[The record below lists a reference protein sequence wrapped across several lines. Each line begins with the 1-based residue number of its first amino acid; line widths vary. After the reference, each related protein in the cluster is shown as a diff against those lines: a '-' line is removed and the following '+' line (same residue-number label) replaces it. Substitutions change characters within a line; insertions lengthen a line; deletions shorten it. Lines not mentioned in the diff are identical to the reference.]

1 MCSLL
6 LGFSSYGQTIV
17 NAATADEFIA
27 YSTDVENTGLFLN
40 YCDPCQN
47 GFAAALCWDGTEPG
61 VAFTDGAI
69 TTVYAL
75 PQGAHDPDIILN
87 QETNKARVVYEQG
100 LDIHQIDY
108 ELDPTTLTAIT
119 ITGPTP
125 IIENAEHPNID
136 LNTNQIA
143 AFVCKSLIPLGPLG
157 ESIPIYIG
165 DIMAP
170 VMTHMITRING
181 FPIYAENFGNPNIT
195 GPCLRPDVAI
205 GSNNSIT
212 ETFWIYPTFDEED
225 PSGNFEWWTNSFE
238 GRSTTLEGEDPSDYF
253 PIKNETHAF
262 YVNPSA
268 GRIAAPAFASEDYTH
283 VATHSANT
291 LASQQVDVYFG
302 QSTVFTA
309 VDWFNPDPYSAINPA
324 IDWVADPYV
333 NIAWTAE
340 DKVYTDAQDIIVAQH
355 DHVGAPYFPGDWSRA
370 NIITPLQQHI
380 VSISGLE
387 GGIVAPAYDVF
398 GYCWIDN
405 NRFVRYKYN
414 AATVQALKRDGHENT
429 ASISPNPA
437 QYKLLIQGAQN
448 EALESIMIYDLF
460 GRRVSEKNSKENALE
475 LNIAHWPAG
484 VYFVVINNGQ
494 PQRFI
499 KH

>member
-1 MCSLL
+1 MLTASSLI
-6 LGFSSYGQTIV
+6 GHAQTLV
-17 NAATADEFIA
+17 NAATADQLVA
-27 YSTDVENTGLFLN
+27 SSTDVENTGLFLN

-75 PQGAHDPDIILN
+75 PQGAHDPDIVLN

-108 ELDPTTLTAIT
+108 DLDPTTLTAIT

-143 AFVCKSLIPLGPLG
+143 AFICKSLIPLGPLG

-170 VMTHMITRING
+170 AMTHMEEWPSTGNLV
-181 FPIYAENFGNPNIT
+181 YADDFSNPNIT
-195 GPCLRPDVAI
+195 GPCFQPDVAI
-205 GSNNSIT
+205 GAFNS
-212 ETFWIYPTFDEED
+212 EERFWIYPTFNEED
-225 PSGNFEWWTNSFE
+225 PSGSYEWWTSSLE
-238 GRSTTLEGEDPSDYF
+238 GRSISLQSVTQFPSTNLSQALYS
-253 PIKNETHAF
+253 
-262 YVNPSA
+262 VLSA
-268 GRIAAPAFASEDYTH
+268 GRIAAPAFASDDYTY

-302 QSTVFTA
+302 QSTVFTT

-333 NIAWTAE
+333 NITWTAE
-340 DKVYTDAQDIIVAQH
+340 DKVYTDAQDIIVAQY

-387 GGIVAPAYDVF
+387 GGIVAPASDVF

-414 AATVQALKRDGHENT
+414 AATVQALKQDGHENT

-437 QYKLLIQGAQN
+437 QHKLLIQGAHN
-448 EALESIMIYDLF
+448 EALESIVVYDLY
-460 GRRVSEKNSKENALE
+460 GRRVSEMNSHENELE
-475 LNIAHWPAG
+475 LNIAHWPSG
-484 VYFVVINNGQ
+484 VYLIVINNGK

-499 KH
+499 KY